1 MITGDGQIIQLEK
14 WMFGEWP
21 WTAIEDLALETRE
34 DLERRYRNN
43 PKRMH
48 AFLIYTGRW
57 MIAAQLKIDHEVGRL
72 AG

>member
-1 MITGDGQIIQLEK
+1 MITGIIRLEK
-14 WMFGEWP
+14 WMFGDWP
-21 WTAIEDLALETRE
+21 WTALEDISLDKRE
-34 DLERRYRNN
+34 DLERRYHQN
-43 PKRMH
+43 PTRMH